1 MAACLVAASEH
12 RAWSRPRYEH
22 LTEERER
29 YAVSM
34 QVDGAIVWLRDDD
47 PGGVKHI
54 VVDPCGTEKYIK
66 A

>member
-1 MAACLVAASEH
+1 M
-12 RAWSRPRYEH
+12 
-22 LTEERER
+22 TEERER

-34 QVDGAIVWLRDDD
+34 QVDRAIVWLRVDD
-47 PGGVKHI
+47 PGASAKHI